1 LFLLLG
7 CPFLLLFSV
16 LLSGRMPS
24 GVVGLLDED
33 VLDKVL
39 VRWTVGLGIDFRSN
53 CEVLKTVAFED
64 VEEKGGMISSASCRI

>member
-16 LLSGRMPS
+16 LLFGRMPS
-24 GVVGLLDED
+24 RVVGLLDED

-39 VRWTVGLGIDFRSN
+39 VRWAVGSGIDFRFN
-53 CEVLKTVAFED
+53 REALKTVAFED
-64 VEEKGGMISSASCRI
+64 VGEK